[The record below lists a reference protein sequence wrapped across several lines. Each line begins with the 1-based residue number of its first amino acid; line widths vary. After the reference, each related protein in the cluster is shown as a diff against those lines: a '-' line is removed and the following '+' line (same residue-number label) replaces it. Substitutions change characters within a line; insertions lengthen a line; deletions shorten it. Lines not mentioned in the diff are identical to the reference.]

1 MTRARGA
8 SRPRFRLLPTLL
20 LTLAIL
26 AVPTVVYAW
35 GRSSS
40 SFDIS
45 GVRVSGT
52 HLVPAKKTLRL
63 LQQAYVGDNL
73 FTVTAADVRGTLK
86 PLAFVRAVTVDRDFP
101 STLAVGI
108 TEYAPAAYALAGS
121 RWYVVDEDGYV
132 ICTAADAAD
141 QLRRAAKTARHPAA
155 SPSASASSAAYGA
168 GEATP
173 TDAATAT
180 ATGGAGDAATTSDAA
195 TGDAVTTAQTLTTTA
210 TTDGT
215 AAGGGSDAA
224 GVTARLVAGPPGAAL
239 ELPRIAVAG
248 RVREGSSAGDSA
260 TAEMLQVITALPNS
274 YRRRLAA
281 VEDDGGQITLRFTG
295 GPVVTWGDA
304 QRTLAKTV
312 ALRTV
317 LGEYQKASL
326 TCTQIDVSIPDRT
339 LARPVIK

>member
-26 AVPTVVYAW
+26 GLPTVVYAW

-73 FTVTAADVRGTLK
+73 FTVTAADVRATLK
-86 PLAFVRAVTVDRDFP
+86 PLSFVRDVTVDRDFP

-108 TEYAPAAYALAGS
+108 SEYVPAAYALAGS
-121 RWYVVDEDGYV
+121 RWYVVDEDGFV
-132 ICTAADAAD
+132 ICTATAAAE
-141 QLRRAAKTARHPAA
+141 QLRRAAKAGKQSQA
-155 SPSASASSAAYGA
+155 SPGPSASPTADGTAATAAADA
-168 GEATP
+168 G
-173 TDAATAT
+173 TDAATTAEALTTGAT
-180 ATGGAGDAATTSDAA
+180 PSDVAATDAAATDAAATDPAAGDGKSTSEDL
-195 TGDAVTTAQTLTTTA
+195 TA
-210 TTDGT
+210 
-215 AAGGGSDAA
+215 S
-224 GVTARLVAGPPGAAL
+224 LVAGPPDAVL
-239 ELPRIAVAG
+239 SLPRMAVSG
-248 RVREGSSAGDSA
+248 RVREGTSAVGA
-260 TAEMLQVITALPNS
+260 AAAEMLQVITALPNS

-281 VEDDGGQITLRFTG
+281 VEVDAGQITLRFSG
-295 GPVVTWGDA
+295 GPVATWGDA

-317 LGEYQKASL
+317 LAEYQDAGK

-339 LARPVIK
+339 LAKPVLQ